1 MSGYNMPLGDLA
13 EWHKH
18 IFYSSKIV
26 QATLLLLAPL
36 FFFDNFPQDSP
47 LKTEES
53 CRKLSIVFPSVGVQF
68 LHIGKLHE
76 KLIKYSYY
84 VEDQNIYSSLSVLAR
99 WLAYIAK
106 YP

>member
-13 EWHKH
+13 ERHKYM
-18 IFYSSKIV
+18 FYSSKIV

-36 FFFDNFPQDSP
+36 FFDNFPQNSP

-68 LHIGKLHE
+68 LRIGKLHE

-84 VEDQNIYSSLSVLAR
+84 VEDQHIYSSRPSWLSGR
-99 WLAYIAK
+99 HT
-106 YP
+106 